1 VGKMKN
7 VWARR
12 EGFTGGADITEL
24 IYTVIFLFFEDDTI
38 LNRQV
43 YLGLCESIRSN
54 DFAFGNHKGDRHI
67 CAALPTSPFYDK
79 QNTPLK
85 LSIAF
90 WTC

>member
-1 VGKMKN
+1 MGKVKN

-24 IYTVIFLFFEDDTI
+24 IYAVILLFFEDDTI

-54 DFAFGNHKGDRHI
+54 NFILGMHKGYRHI
-67 CAALPTSPFYDK
+67 YAAFPTSPFYDK
-79 QNTPLK
+79 
-85 LSIAF
+85 
-90 WTC
+90 